1 MNAFE
6 RASTSKASS
15 GMPFLLMPIL
25 TFLLMFCMLSIG
37 LNYVAAQS
45 DPGKRR
51 IFIVSSYDRDYLWS
65 QSTHAGVTAAMLR
78 YGYLDNE
85 TQVKHF
91 TANDYVESRWAI
103 VKKAWM
109 DTKRH
114 DSLKEIATAT
124 MRIMDEIEQFQP
136 DLVLLGDDNAAN
148 YIGNQLLDTEIPVV
162 FWGINGLPLK
172 YGLVDSMDRPG
183 HNVTGVWQAGYHKES
198 IELLHKLVP
207 QARTFA
213 ILACDS
219 VTSRPKVKQ
228 LVALDRQGRL
238 PLKLVAIVQTNS
250 YEEFQHRTLEL
261 AEQVDAFFV
270 LNHDTMRD
278 VQGSHVDML
287 TVGRWYLTNIR
298 KPEASHEDQFVREG
312 MLLTANDS
320 GYNQAYT
327 AFEMAYDILE
337 KGFNPGLMRTK
348 TPPRGPLMVNRRRAE
363 MLGIN
368 LADKLDTIDVI
379 VEEALALQ

>member
-1 MNAFE
+1 
-6 RASTSKASS
+6 
-15 GMPFLLMPIL
+15 
-25 TFLLMFCMLSIG
+25 MLSIG
-37 LNYVAAQS
+37 WSFAQA
-45 DPGKRR
+45 DPDNGKRR
-51 IFIVSSYDRDYLWS
+51 IFIVSSYDRNYLWS

-78 YGYLDNE
+78 YGYLDNGRQAE
-85 TQVKHF
+85 ILF
-91 TANDYVESRWAI
+91 ARDYVESSRAV

-114 DSLKEIATAT
+114 NSMREIAEIT
-124 MRIMDEIEQFQP
+124 MRIMNDISQFQP
-136 DLVLLGDDNAAN
+136 DLVLLGDDNAVN
-148 YIGNQLLDTEIPVV
+148 YIGNQLLDTETPVV
-162 FWGINGLPLK
+162 FWGVNGLPIK

-198 IELLHKLVP
+198 LELLHALVP
-207 QARTFA
+207 EARTFA

-228 LVALDRQGRL
+228 IVALDREEKL

-250 YEEFQHRTLEL
+250 YEKFQRRTLSL
-261 AEQVDAFFV
+261 AEKVDAFFI

-278 VQGSHVDML
+278 TQDNHVDML
-287 TVGRWYLTNIR
+287 TVGRWYLTHIH

-320 GYNQAYT
+320 GYNQAFT

-337 KGFNPGLMRTK
+337 QGFNPGLIRTK

-363 MLGIN
+363 MLSIK
-368 LADKLDTIDVI
+368 LEDKLDTIDEI
-379 VEEALALQ
+379 VDEALALQ